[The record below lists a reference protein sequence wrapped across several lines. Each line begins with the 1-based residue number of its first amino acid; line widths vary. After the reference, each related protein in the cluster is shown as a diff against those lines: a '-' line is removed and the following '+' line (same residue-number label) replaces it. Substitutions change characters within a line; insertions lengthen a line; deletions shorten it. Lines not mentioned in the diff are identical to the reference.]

1 MLPDLISAPPRLGV
15 EFEFS
20 LPHDLFTT
28 MSLIVKSP
36 WREGLSEWVY
46 ETAAAMGAARRV
58 EIATLTPFFG
68 EIIRGPA
75 AALASP
81 PPHDP
86 VWQDLEA
93 LRRYLQGRSSSF
105 FAALGESFVARIRA
119 CETEQGRGS
128 AATLPSTELLA
139 LHAQSQQDR
148 RGLAYLDFDARRAA
162 ELVEQ
167 PEAMRAALDAM
178 LAWFGVGIYLPALRQ
193 DEALLSRALAY
204 HRRQRYVGGIEN
216 VFAAVTGRTLPQDTS
231 AVLASAESV
240 YFVPSSHIGPYFFIV
255 VTGQRAYVSFNAR
268 TVGAGSPI
276 SPAIPDIVQMFPRL
290 KALADETRLHIL
302 AHLQAGEA
310 TQETIVAAL
319 GISQPAASRH
329 LGLMERTNLVNVRR
343 ENGIKYYSIRRD
355 NGRDLVAA
363 LDSFLA

>member
-1 MLPDLISAPPRLGV
+1 MLPDLIVAPPRLSV
-15 EFEFS
+15 QFEFS

-46 ETAAAMGAARRV
+46 ETAAAMGAERRV

-75 AALASP
+75 AAIASP
-81 PPHDP
+81 PPQDP
-86 VWQDLEA
+86 IWQDLDT
-93 LRRYLQGRSSSF
+93 LRRYLNGRESNF
-105 FAALGESFVARIRA
+105 FAALGQSFLERIRA
-119 CETEQGRGS
+119 CETGRGLAS
-128 AATLPSTELLA
+128 AATLPARELLA
-139 LHAQSQQDR
+139 LHAESQR
-148 RGLAYLDFDARRAA
+148 EHRGLAHHDFDARRAA
-162 ELVEQ
+162 ELVAQ

-178 LAWFGVGIYLPALRQ
+178 LAWFGVSIYLPSLRQ
-193 DEALLSRALAY
+193 DEALLNRALAY
-204 HRRQRYVGGIEN
+204 HRRQRYVGGIET
-216 VFAAVTGRTLPQDTS
+216 VFAAVTGRTLPHETS
-231 AVLASAESV
+231 MVLASAQSIH
-240 YFVPSSHIGPYFFIV
+240 FVSSSHIGPYFFIV

-268 TVGAGSPI
+268 TVGAGSPV

-302 AHLQAGEA
+302 AHLQPGEA
-310 TQETIVAAL
+310 TQETLVAAL

-355 NGRDLVAA
+355 SGRDLVAA
-363 LDSFLA
+363 LDSFLT